1 MELPA
6 SGSLVP
12 IHKEIKERG
21 SAPNI
26 DRKSGAII
34 VSY

>member
-6 SGSLVP
+6 SGSLVRM
-12 IHKEIKERG
+12 HKGKIERPG
-21 SAPNI
+21 TPEI